1 MNLTLGGENLK
12 CAPIYIY
19 MYIYVCIK
27 VFAMEL
33 HFMEKPS
40 WVLIFKFVNGYDLCQ
55 NLIVKKIEK

>member
-1 MNLTLGGENLK
+1 M
-12 CAPIYIY
+12 
-19 MYIYVCIK
+19 YVCIK

-55 NLIVKKIEK
+55 NLIVMKIEK